1 MVIATQT
8 VIVAI
13 VDVTQRQQREM
24 RTCDIRIEYIESSWD
39 RSAEEF
45 VITIQSWIRGTDRLI
60 DGIEDW
66 KLYDVNQSGNLVRE
80 LKVNRSTWYLVVA
93 RQVASEIKKN
103 MFLSTSVRVYVSRE
117 DLRLF
122 TISCIRKRF
131 WSYATSGVSSECD
144 DLWKQ

>member
-1 MVIATQT
+1 
-8 VIVAI
+8 
-13 VDVTQRQQREM
+13 M

-93 RQVASEIKKN
+93 RQVASEIKKHV
-103 MFLSTSVRVYVSRE
+103 SIYVCPSVCE
-117 DLRLF
+117 
-122 TISCIRKRF
+122 
-131 WSYATSGVSSECD
+131 
-144 DLWKQ
+144 